1 MGLIRD
7 AAFTALGYGIAGV
20 KESNIVK
27 DAINKA
33 SEKRGLN
40 PDLPLRCIIED
51 YARAHGVYGQ
61 DNRFYKEL
69 LQIAE
74 SYRDPFGD

>member
-1 MGLIRD
+1 M
-7 AAFTALGYGIAGV
+7 
-20 KESNIVK
+20 
-27 DAINKA
+27 
-33 SEKRGLN
+33 GLN
-40 PDLPLRCIIED
+40 PDPPLRCIIED